1 METATRTIRVM
12 IVDDHPVV
20 RMGLKTMLESED
32 DISVVAM
39 AGSAAEAFRE
49 IPKADP
55 EVVLMD
61 LRMPG
66 MDGAD
71 AIAEIRRQ
79 WPGIRVLVLT
89 NYQEDEY
96 ISKTIQAGA
105 MGYLLKR
112 TPQEEIVKAVHTLFH
127 NGRYIPEDISGR
139 LLEII
144 GRDRLSE
151 RELEVLSLVCKGL
164 SNKEIAQK
172 LFISDKTA
180 RNHVTNCLAKLD
192 ASDRTEAATTAIKRG
207 LIRIDD

>member
-1 METATRTIRVM
+1 MTMPAKSIRVM

-32 DISVVAM
+32 DISVVGM
-39 AGSAAEAFRE
+39 AGSAGEALKE
-49 IPKADP
+49 IERADP

-71 AIAEIRRQ
+71 AIAEMRHIWPAIR
-79 WPGIRVLVLT
+79 ILVLT

-96 ISKTIQAGA
+96 ISKTIRAGA
-105 MGYLLKR
+105 MGYLLKC
-112 TPQEEIVKAVHTLFH
+112 TPQEEIVKAVHTLH
-127 NGRYIPEDISGR
+127 EHGRYIPDDISRR
-139 LLEII
+139 LMETL

-151 RELEVLSLVCKGL
+151 RELEVLALVCKGC
-164 SNKEIAQK
+164 SNKEIAEK

-180 RNHVTNCLAKLD
+180 RNHVTSCLMKLG

-207 LIRIDD
+207 LIRIDN